1 LTSETYERRL
11 KEHTVTVERLRQRRV
26 RFRPEVLPEIM
37 AWLHLLAMR
46 YGRSIQAIREEHRD
60 DSDPW
65 ASGSIADLNAKVSHI
80 GTLMSQA
87 TDNWKGIDWEESL
100 DAVLTAKTEALS
112 QLETE
117 TAEG

>member
-1 LTSETYERRL
+1 MSPETYERRL

-26 RFRPEVLPEIM
+26 RFRLEVLPEII
-37 AWLHLLAMR
+37 AWLHMLGTR
-46 YGRSIQAIREEHRD
+46 YKRSIEAIREEHRD

-65 ASGSIADLNAKVSHI
+65 AKGSIADLRAKIEHI
-80 GTLMSQA
+80 GVLIGQA
-87 TDNWKGIDWEESL
+87 TDNWKGIDWEASL
-100 DAVLTAKTEALS
+100 AVVFDAKAEALS